1 MTIQG
6 RNKSKLILSIKTR
19 NKSFNLLEQ
28 LNKDFGVVFHPK
40 TTLFGKGG
48 VADFIKEKANGKSTS
63 EASSQVRQGD
73 SQGKGLVGKAK
84 EDKEQQK
91 IISLE
96 DTSNE
101 VSSSYG
107 LKREDRS
114 L

>member
-1 MTIQG
+1 MIIQG

-28 LNKDFGVVFHPK
+28 LYKDFGVVFHPK
-40 TTLFGKGG
+40 ST
-48 VADFIKEKANGKSTS
+48 VVSVENFIKEKANGKSTS
-63 EASSQVRQGD
+63 EASSQIRQGN
-73 SQGKGLVGKAK
+73 SERKGLVGKAK

-96 DTSNE
+96 DTSDE

-107 LKREDRS
+107 LKREDK
-114 L
+114 

>member
-1 MTIQG
+1 MT
-6 RNKSKLILSIKTR
+6 KLIYAINTR
-19 NKSFNLLEQ
+19 NKSFNLLKQ
-28 LNKDFGVVFHPK
+28 VYKDFGVVFHPNS
-40 TTLFGKGG
+40 T
-48 VADFIKEKANGKSTS
+48 VVSVENFIKEKANGKSTS
-63 EASSQVRQGD
+63 EASSQVRQGN
-73 SQGKGLVGKAK
+73 SERTRLVEKAR

-91 IISLE
+91 IFSLE